1 MANRMVMNGADG
13 GGLCRNLMGMRWGRL
28 SSSETNLNFLDLPDL
43 KLTVIRHLIKN
54 TNKK

>member
-1 MANRMVMNGADG
+1 MNGADG

>member
-1 MANRMVMNGADG
+1 MNGADG
-13 GGLCRNLMGMRWGRL
+13 GGLCRNLMGMRWHQL